1 MDKQAQ
7 DRGWRRSGLRRERWT
22 GYYFLFPSLLLI
34 SVLIALPL
42 GHAALTSLYRTRGL
56 RWDFVGLDNY
66 IRLFTR
72 SEFWES
78 LQVSLVFTSF
88 CVFFHM
94 FLGLGLALLL
104 NNIIRGRT
112 IIRIGFL
119 APWIVAPSI
128 GAVIWVW
135 MLDPQFGIVNYILN
149 SVGLIDGAK
158 AWLAEPKLALMAVI
172 VVDVWR
178 GTPFIMLL
186 LLAGL
191 QSIPKDQYEAARM
204 DGATVWQELRFVTL
218 PNLRYLLIVASTLDI
233 VYTIRHFDTIA
244 VMTGGGPTGATEVL
258 PVLIYNTAFSENS
271 FGRASAA
278 GILLLGIILIFSIFY
293 LRVTNPGKARQD

>member
-1 MDKQAQ
+1 MDHQIQ
-7 DRGWRRSGLRRERWT
+7 NRGWRGVGLRRERWI
-22 GYYFLFPSLLLI
+22 GYYFLAPSMLLI
-34 SVLIALPL
+34 CLLIALPL
-42 GHAALTSLYRTRGL
+42 GHAVVTSLYRTRGL
-56 RWDFVGLDNY
+56 RSNFVGLDNY
-66 IRLFTR
+66 LRLFSR
-72 SEFWES
+72 SEFWDS
-78 LQVSLVFTSF
+78 LQVSLVFTSV

-94 FLGLGLALLL
+94 LLGLCLALLL

-119 APWIVAPSI
+119 APWIIAPSI

-135 MLDPQFGIVNYILN
+135 MLDPQFGIVNHILI
-149 SVGLIDGAK
+149 SMGLLDEAK
-158 AWLAEPKLALMAVI
+158 AWLAEPKLAMISVI

-204 DGATVWQELRFVTL
+204 DGATAWQELRFVTL
-218 PNLRYLLIVASTLDI
+218 PNLRYLLVVASTLDI
-233 VYTIRHFDTIA
+233 IYTIRHFDTIA

-278 GILLLGIILIFSIFY
+278 GVVLLGIILIFSVFY
-293 LRVTNPGKARQD
+293 LRMTQPGKARQD

>member
-1 MDKQAQ
+1 MDHQTQ
-7 DRGWRRSGLRRERWT
+7 NRGWRGVGLRRERWI
-22 GYYFLFPSLLLI
+22 GYYFLAPSLLLI
-34 SVLIALPL
+34 CLLIALPL
-42 GHAALTSLYRTRGL
+42 GHAVVTSLYRTRGL
-56 RWDFVGLDNY
+56 RSNFVGLDNY
-66 IRLFTR
+66 LRLFSR
-72 SEFWES
+72 SEFWDS
-78 LQVSLVFTSF
+78 LQVSLVFTSV

-94 FLGLGLALLL
+94 LLGLCLALLL
-104 NNIIRGRT
+104 NNIIHGRT

-119 APWIVAPSI
+119 APWIIAPSI

-135 MLDPQFGIVNYILN
+135 MLDPQFGIVNHILI
-149 SVGLIDGAK
+149 SLGLLDEAK
-158 AWLAEPKLALMAVI
+158 AWLAEPKLAIISVI

-204 DGATVWQELRFVTL
+204 DGATAWQELRFVTL
-218 PNLRYLLIVASTLDI
+218 PNLRYLLVVASTLDI
-233 VYTIRHFDTIA
+233 IYTIRHFDTIA

-278 GILLLGIILIFSIFY
+278 GVVLLGIILIFSVFY
-293 LRVTNPGKARQD
+293 LRMTQPGKARQD